1 MSYSVFDPETR
12 ELALAGAA
20 FPRPWLV
27 RNGIARQL
35 PVEGLPLGIL
45 PDTTYQDYELQLQ
58 ENGLVVLCSDGFH
71 ESMNSVGEEFGVE
84 RIQRLLSRLSSSAA
98 GDVVSAL
105 LSAVDDHSA
114 GN

>member
-1 MSYSVFDPETR
+1 MAS
-12 ELALAGAA
+12 LANC
-20 FPRPWLV
+20 RSK
-27 RNGIARQL
+27 
-35 PVEGLPLGIL
+35 GLPLGIL

-58 ENGLVVLCSDGFH
+58 KNDLVVLCSDGFH

-114 GN
+114 GNQDDVDDRTLILLRALPTTPEAEIN